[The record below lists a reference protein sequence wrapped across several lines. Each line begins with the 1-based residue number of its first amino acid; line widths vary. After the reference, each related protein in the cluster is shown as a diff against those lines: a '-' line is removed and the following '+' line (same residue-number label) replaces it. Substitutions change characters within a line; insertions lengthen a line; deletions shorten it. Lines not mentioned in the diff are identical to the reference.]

1 MGVCIPA
8 WVELSWEHGLRECT
22 RIASWAQV
30 THGSGEQWGG
40 WDAGVQGGVRRG
52 PVGQRTEEGPPGVGR
67 SLREGSAA
75 GASWGHD
82 ELTEAHGGR
91 GRHAGRWLR
100 AQGGRGLGYGWELKY
115 TDSCANPASMRAARG
130 PPTAPSKH
138 ARLAKETENGKP
150 PWRSLDG
157 ALGRCPR
164 KTCSFRQTPAPFW
177 EPVAAEPRSS
187 AAPAAHTP
195 DGPEHCLLPFSRSLR
210 SGGSGPPT
218 RMSQLWRVVGGG
230 SSTPGVPG

>member
-1 MGVCIPA
+1 MCTPA

-22 RIASWAQV
+22 RIALWAQV
-30 THGSGEQWGG
+30 THGSGEQGGG
-40 WDAGVQGGVRRG
+40 WDVGVQGGVRRG

-91 GRHAGRWLR
+91 GRHAGRRLR
-100 AQGGRGLGYGWELKY
+100 AQGGRGLGYGRELKY
-115 TDSCANPASMRAARG
+115 MDSCANPASTRAARG
-130 PPTAPSKH
+130 PPTAPGKH
-138 ARLAKETENGKP
+138 AWLAKEMENGKA
-150 PWRSLDG
+150 PWMSLDG

-164 KTCSFRQTPAPFW
+164 KTCSFKQTPVPFW
-177 EPVAAEPRSS
+177 ELVAAEPRSS
-187 AAPAAHTP
+187 AAPAARPP
-195 DGPEHCLLPFSRSLR
+195 DGPERCSLPFSRSPR

-218 RMSQLWRVVGGG
+218 RIVPAAAGGG
-230 SSTPGVPG
+230 WGQQHPGVPG